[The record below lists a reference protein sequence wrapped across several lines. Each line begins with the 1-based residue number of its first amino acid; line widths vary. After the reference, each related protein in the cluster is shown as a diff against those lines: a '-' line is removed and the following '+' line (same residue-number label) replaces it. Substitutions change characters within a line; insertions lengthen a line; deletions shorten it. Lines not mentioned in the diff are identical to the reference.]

1 MTCWSLYFSCRVQ
14 SLPVFLPIP
23 KCCQEYFEDI
33 KKCYLK
39 NINVWQYKNNLQC
52 QSHDLLPFTIFILWT
67 YLIIKM
73 HNHHLNCTSKI
84 TVFCFLFSFFHRCI
98 FLRLLF
104 CKAKAP
110 GLLVYCLKMK
120 FLLSVTIL
128 SNIFRSFK
136 IFCMKVLKDYH
147 LPTFV
152 PTY

>member
-1 MTCWSLYFSCRVQ
+1 MPLSFSYRVQ

-23 KCCQEYFEDI
+23 KCCQEYFEDT
-33 KKCYLK
+33 KKSYLK

-52 QSHDLLPFTIFILWT
+52 QSLGLTIFILWT

-84 TVFCFLFSFFHRCI
+84 TVFRLLFSFFHRYI

-110 GLLVYCLKMK
+110 GLLVYRLKMK
-120 FLLSVTIL
+120 FLPSVTIL
-128 SNIFRSFK
+128 SNIFGSFK
-136 IFCMKVLKDYH
+136 IFGIKVLKDYY
-147 LPTFV
+147 LPTFIS
-152 PTY
+152 TY